1 MNWVNITGVW
11 MDSDVW
17 FVRLV
22 ELCETDAWEH
32 ETARMF
38 AERYLAEDAAPVE
51 SRGLTPWAALRHA
64 SQAVWLNAIAAR
76 RERFPVEAI
85 EIGPAGLND

>member
-22 ELCETDAWEH
+22 ELCETDA
-32 ETARMF
+32 
-38 AERYLAEDAAPVE
+38 
-51 SRGLTPWAALRHA
+51 
-64 SQAVWLNAIAAR
+64 
-76 RERFPVEAI
+76 
-85 EIGPAGLND
+85 